1 MTRRKFGSGV
11 AWIVVATTTWAV
23 GCGKSRPETYPVEG
37 MLRFEDGRP
46 VTFGTVEFRSP
57 TERLTAR
64 GKIDARGHF
73 RLTTFVEGDGAV
85 AGEHQVVV
93 IQNVS
98 AAAWQQNVA
107 HAQQARSVH
116 GPHDGHHA
124 ALVSR
129 RYADY
134 ATSGLKATVEA
145 ANANRVMLQV
155 TR

>member
-1 MTRRKFGSGV
+1 MTRRTFGTGV
-11 AWIVVATTTWAV
+11 AWIAVAAMAWAI
-23 GCGKSRPETYPVEG
+23 GCGEGHPKTYPVEG
-37 MLRFEDGRP
+37 LLRFEDGRP
-46 VTFGTVEFRSP
+46 VTFGTVEFHSP
-57 TERLTAR
+57 AERLTAR
-64 GKIDARGHF
+64 GKLDAHGHF
-73 RLTTFVEGDGAV
+73 RLTTFAEGDGAV

-98 AAAWQQNVA
+98 PAAWQQNAA
-107 HAQQARSVH
+107 HAQQAHSVH

-155 TR
+155 SR